1 MIFTPSRPQPP
12 DLESRVRELE
22 YKVEV
27 RMIAMADE
35 RDNLEKECLRLRARV
50 VQLEDEL
57 TLALAKHK
65 RERGW

>member
-1 MIFTPSRPQPP
+1 
-12 DLESRVRELE
+12 
-22 YKVEV
+22 
-27 RMIAMADE
+27 
-35 RDNLEKECLRLRARV
+35 LRLRARV